1 MGTRDMSYQSDSLG
15 DVLSASDAANP
26 AKSLSSEGVAT
37 SESVDINHRG
47 TWMEC
52 ADLSSLGLP
61 TSSAE
66 AIDRIQTNLFVFRH
80 CYFVYCMVV
89 LCAFLIYVPSHLL
102 LGLIL

>member
-1 MGTRDMSYQSDSLG
+1 MGTWDMSYQSDSLG
-15 DVLSASDAANP
+15 DVLSASDAANTASAQLANGGVASLAAAANP

-80 CYFVYCMVV
+80 CY
-89 LCAFLIYVPSHLL
+89 
-102 LGLIL
+102 